1 LQMPSWHILQD
12 LTPDSKEMNTI
23 TKIAIIISIGCAA
36 LVLAKYSQEDKQLRQ
51 SEKIILQTHAYL
63 MEFSKF
69 LQKIT
74 QLNRE
79 LGTVFYTSLKEKER
93 NLKQFDAKLNEIYIE
108 LKKQKVKLEK
118 VLTSLEKF
126 GRRSNWWLVKSHKDR
141 YLLNQSSIGFYK
153 KGLKTLDRQLANA
166 LKALKEYL
174 AFWPNFEAQSVNNA
188 KNG

>member
-1 LQMPSWHILQD
+1 MR
-12 LTPDSKEMNTI
+12 TI
-23 TKIAIIISIGCAA
+23 TKIAIIISIACAA

-51 SEKIILQTHAYL
+51 SEQVILQTETYL
-63 MEFSKF
+63 MEFSEF

-79 LGTVFYTSLKEKER
+79 LGAVFYTSLKEKEP

-108 LKKQKVKLEK
+108 LRNQKIILEK

-126 GRRSNWWLVKSHKDR
+126 GRHSNWWLVKSHKDR

-153 KGLKTLDRQLANA
+153 KGLKTLDRQLADA
-166 LKALKEYL
+166 VKALKEYL
-174 AFWPNFEAQSVNNA
+174 AFWPNLGAQSMNNA